1 MDGNEDKGSIIA
13 PRAVT
18 PVDGDGRPDPA
29 AWQQHELLS
38 YKLAILS
45 RLLERGSESR
55 LARKFGL
62 WLTDCRVLGHL
73 IARSPRTVRDL
84 AEHMVM
90 DKAPVSRSASRL
102 VEKGLLTR
110 AADPDDGRSAV
121 FQLTAEGRKV
131 AGSIMKNAQDG
142 QAKYL
147 HRLDPEECW
156 QLLEA
161 IDKLLR
167 YAKTELPKEPP
178 R

>member
-1 MDGNEDKGSIIA
+1 MDNPDDIS
-13 PRAVT
+13 RQM
-18 PVDGDGRPDPA
+18 PVHDDTSARPDPA
-29 AWQQHELLS
+29 NWQQNELLS

-73 IARSPRTVRDL
+73 AAKSPRTVRDL
-84 AEHMVM
+84 AEDMVM
-90 DKAPVSRSASRL
+90 DKAPISRSTTRL
-102 VEKGLLTR
+102 VGKGLLTR
-110 AADPDDGRSAV
+110 EADPTDRRSAV
-121 FQLTAEGRKV
+121 FRLTSEGRHV

-147 HRLDPEECW
+147 QRLDPEACW
-156 QLLEA
+156 QLLDS
-161 IDKLLR
+161 IDKLLS
-167 YAKTELPKEPP
+167 YAKTELPMETS